1 MLRTGGDPCLLEPG
15 VAVAVAAGLDSGQGG
30 HAPLKAVCTGC
41 FGHLAHDPGAVGHE
55 QGLVV
60 QHQLLVLGKVLI
72 VGLCGGD
79 GVGVGSQLC
88 HDIKAGLCLGGV
100 PDALGVVGGLVEE
113 LRAAGSVH
121 QRIEEGVE
129 VAGGG
134 VGEQVGA
141 LSGSLVAQCPHLVP
155 GLGHVPALFLQE
167 TGVVE
172 QAAGAVEHGSQI
184 GFAVA
189 VGVGQ
194 GGVGKAAGDLLA
206 HLLALAGH
214 GHAQNIGDVG
224 DQVALDELLG
234 QGSFTAGGQMD
245 HVGVVAA
252 LHGGADDVLQLF
264 VGGQVHLDAGLGGK
278 GLGDLFPHLSAV
290 AGLDG
295 GNLDGDVRSHCGRS
309 SGRRCRAGRGGAGS
323 TTTGSQAQCSG
334 THASHF
340 QKIATRNAF
349 HSVSSIIKF
358 RSKHSRGKQASS
370 ERAVVFSGS
379 KYRGFYGS
387 QQGLCCFIF

>member
-1 MLRTGGDPCLLEPG
+1 M
-15 VAVAVAAGLDSGQGG
+15 
-30 HAPLKAVCTGC
+30 
-41 FGHLAHDPGAVGHE
+41 
-55 QGLVV
+55 
-60 QHQLLVLGKVLI
+60 
-72 VGLCGGD
+72 
-79 GVGVGSQLC
+79 GS
-88 HDIKAGLCLGGV
+88 
-100 PDALGVVGGLVEE
+100 LVEE
-113 LRAAGSVH
+113 VGAACGVH

-172 QAAGAVEHGSQI
+172 QAAGAVEHGGQI
-184 GFAVA
+184 GLAVA

-194 GGVGKAAGDLLA
+194 RGVGKAAGDLLA
-206 HLLALAGH
+206 HLLALAWH
-214 GHAQNIGDVG
+214 GHAQHIGDVG
-224 DQVALDELLG
+224 NQVALDELLG
-234 QGSFTAGGQMD
+234 QGSLTAGGQMD

-252 LHGGADDVLQLF
+252 LHGGANDVLQLL

-278 GLGDLFPHLSAV
+278 GLGDLLPHLSAI

-295 GNLDGDVRSHCGRS
+295 SDLDGHVLCCGRS
-309 SGRRCRAGRGGAGS
+309 SSRRCRAGCGGAGR
-323 TTTGSQAQCSG
+323 TAAGGQAQCSG

-370 ERAVVFSGS
+370 EGAVVFSASNIEVFTVRNKVFVVSFFRNIAFLEILSAKALKLVRLFWNISPSVTNSAYFCTPS
-379 KYRGFYGS
+379 KAKVLNPS
-387 QQGLCCFIF
+387 KNQGLHFFFIASIMRKNARKSASFLGSYF

>member
-1 MLRTGGDPCLLEPG
+1 MLGTGGDPCLLEPG
-15 VAVAVAAGLDSGQGG
+15 VAVTIAAGLDSGQGG
-30 HAPLKAVCTGC
+30 HAPLKAVCTGS
-41 FGHLAHDPGAVGHE
+41 FGHLAHDPGAVGHK

-88 HDIKAGLCLGGV
+88 HDIKAGLCFGGV
-100 PDALGVVGGLVEE
+100 PDAFFVVGSLVEE
-113 LRAAGSVH
+113 VGAACGVH

-172 QAAGAVEHGSQI
+172 QAARAVEHGSQI
-184 GFAVA
+184 GLAVA

-194 GGVGKAAGDLLA
+194 GGVGKAACDLLA

-214 GHAQNIGDVG
+214 GHAQHIGDIR

-234 QGSFTAGGQMD
+234 QGSLTAGSQVD
-245 HVGVVAA
+245 HVGVIAA
-252 LHGGADDVLQLF
+252 LHGRSDDILQLL
-264 VGGQVHLDAGLGGK
+264 VGGQLHLDAGLGGK
-278 GLGDLFPHLSAV
+278 GLSDLLPHISAI

-295 GNLDGDVRSHCGRS
+295 GDLDGHVLSS
-309 SGRRCRAGRGGAGS
+309 SGRCSSGRSRAGSCGAGR
-323 TTTGSQAQCSG
+323 TAAGSQTQCSG
-334 THASHF
+334 THTGHF
-340 QKIATRNAF
+340 QEIATRNTF
-349 HSVSSIIKF
+349 HNVSSIIKF
-358 RSKHSRGKQASS
+358 HSCTAGANRFCPRGC
-370 ERAVVFSGS
+370 VF
-379 KYRGFYGS
+379 F
-387 QQGLCCFIF
+387 

>member
-1 MLRTGGDPCLLEPG
+1 M
-15 VAVAVAAGLDSGQGG
+15 
-30 HAPLKAVCTGC
+30 
-41 FGHLAHDPGAVGHE
+41 
-55 QGLVV
+55 
-60 QHQLLVLGKVLI
+60 
-72 VGLCGGD
+72 
-79 GVGVGSQLC
+79 GS
-88 HDIKAGLCLGGV
+88 
-100 PDALGVVGGLVEE
+100 LVEE
-113 LRAAGSVH
+113 VGAAGSVH

-214 GHAQNIGDVG
+214 GHAQHIGDVG

-264 VGGQVHLDAGLGGK
+264 VGGQVHLDAGLCGK
-278 GLGDLFPHLSAV
+278 GLGDLLPHISAV

-295 GNLDGDVRSHCGRS
+295 GYLDGNVRSHYGRS
-309 SGRRCRAGRGGAGS
+309 SGRRCRAGRGGAGRAAA
-323 TTTGSQAQCSG
+323 GSQTQCSG
-334 THASHF
+334 ANAGRLQEIT
-340 QKIATRNAF
+340 TRNTIHTVLPPSF
-349 HSVSSIIKF
+349 CSVQTQP
-358 RSKHSRGKQASS
+358 GKQALP
-370 ERAVVFSGS
+370 E
-379 KYRGFYGS
+379 
-387 QQGLCCFIF
+387 GLCVFLPPI